1 MNNILFY
8 ELFDEEEFE
17 SFIKNVVK
25 LFRLSTEYNMW
36 LNQCNRSTCAAT
48 GLNKYE
54 SGADVEF
61 HHYGKTLWDWV
72 EIIVDKFVENN
83 VRFNTFYVLMILSDI
98 HLQNCVPYVPLTHCI
113 HKMLHTDYS
122 NTIKLFPG
130 IEDNAYEG
138 DIQKAH
144 MIIDKYINLYK
155 KFINPEEE
163 LVNECKSEN

>member
-1 MNNILFY
+1 MNNTLFY

-17 SFIKNVVK
+17 SFIKNVIK

-54 SGADVEF
+54 SGADVEV

-155 KFINPEEE
+155 KFIISEED
-163 LVNECKSEN
+163 LVNERKSES

>member
-17 SFIKNVVK
+17 SFIKNVIK

-36 LNQCNRSTCAAT
+36 LNQCNSSTCAAT

-54 SGADVEF
+54 SGADVEV

-122 NTIKLFPG
+122 NTIKLYPS
-130 IEDNAYEG
+130 IEDGIYNG
-138 DIQKAH
+138 DIQKAYA
-144 MIIDKYINLYK
+144 IIDRYINLYK
-155 KFINPEEE
+155 NFNNIEED
-163 LVNECKSEN
+163 LKNESES